1 MADRVGIEVTL
12 VGWAS
17 SDARNPAYDKDG
29 SKGVKEVSIPI
40 SEGYTKDGEFIQTS
54 TSWYTYSAAGDY
66 AAQVA
71 AIKKGDKVKVS
82 GAKLEVREYQDKEG
96 KDKLGLSLRYGTI
109 TVLESKSGG
118 APAAA
123 ASNDDS
129 W

>member
-1 MADRVGIEVTL
+1 MTDRIGITVDL
-12 VGWAS
+12 VGYAA

-29 SKGVKEVSIPI
+29 SKGVKEVSIPLN
-40 SEGYTKDGEFIQTS
+40 EGYTKDGEFVQTG

-82 GAKLEVREYQDKEG
+82 GAKLEVREYKDKDNN
-96 KDKLGLSLRYGTI
+96 DKLGLSLRYGSI

-118 APAAA
+118 APVT
-123 ASNDDS
+123 SDDDS